1 MEAKMDN
8 KFSKSLEA
16 NNSVLLLVDY
26 QARMFWGA
34 ISHDPT
40 YLKNNVMALAKGA
53 EILGIPTILTTIG
66 AKNNGAFL
74 PEIVEMFPDSS
85 VIDRKVPSFDAF
97 EDKEVL
103 DAVKKTGRKQLVIS
117 GLWTSMCMAITA
129 LRGLREGFDVFGVMD
144 AAASESLAAHNM
156 AVQRMIQAGVV
167 PCTWMQTVSEWMGSW
182 QNPKAGELY
191 TKVYRAYSGFFGQK
205 QP

>member
-1 MEAKMDN
+1 MDN
-8 KFSKSLEA
+8 KFSRSLDA
-16 NNSVLLLVDY
+16 NRSVLLLVDY

-34 ISHDPT
+34 TSHDPT
-40 YLKNNVMALAKGA
+40 YVKNNVMALSKGA
-53 EILGIPTILTTIG
+53 EILGIPTVLTTIG

-74 PEIVEMFPDSS
+74 PEIVEMFPNSP

-97 EDKEVL
+97 EDKEVF
-103 DAVKKTGRKQLVIS
+103 DAVKETGRKQLVLS
-117 GLWTSMCMAITA
+117 GLWTGMCMSLTA

-144 AAASESLAAHNM
+144 TAASESLDAHNM
-156 AVQRMIQAGVV
+156 AVQRMIQAGIV
-167 PCTWMQTVSEWMGSW
+167 PCTWMQTVSEWMHSW

-191 TKVYRAYSGFFGQK
+191 TKVYRAYNGFFGQK

>member
-1 MEAKMDN
+1 MDN
-8 KFSKSLEA
+8 KLSKSLEA
-16 NNSVLLLVDY
+16 HSSVLLLVDY

-40 YLKNNVMALAKGA
+40 YVKNNVMALSKGA
-53 EILGIPTILTTIG
+53 EILGIPTVLTTIG

-74 PEIVEMFPDSS
+74 PEIVEMFPDVP